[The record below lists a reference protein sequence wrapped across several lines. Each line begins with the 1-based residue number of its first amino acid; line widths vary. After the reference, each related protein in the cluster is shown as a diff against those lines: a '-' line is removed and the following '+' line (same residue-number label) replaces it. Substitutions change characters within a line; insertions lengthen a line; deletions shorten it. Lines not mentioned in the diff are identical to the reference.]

1 MEDHR
6 REMDS
11 DQEEIPAVS
20 EQSFSPKNLT
30 IMVIRSVGKI
40 RSFKVSRRLLFWA
53 VIFFLAYIIISLYHI
68 NSFWD
73 LRYKYRIQL
82 KKLELLEDNLA
93 KDRKRLLQTRQHVAI
108 LEDYVQ
114 SVQETGKKESVQEE
128 RKKESVQEEIKKAKA
143 EIIDKVEEDAR
154 EVEGEEGKR
163 LKVVDI
169 EDIVVQEENSGM
181 RVNFRL
187 VNMQPG
193 ETAMEGY
200 IHIIAMDKK
209 NDFPP
214 EWNYANDKLN
224 KGLPI
229 NFRRGQ
235 PFLIQRFK
243 PYYRTFN
250 LSSKSE
256 LPSAIRILVYDRSG
270 SLILEKDFE
279 VRDVS

>member
-6 REMDS
+6 REMDP
-11 DQEEIPAVS
+11 DQEEIPVVR
-20 EQSFSPKNLT
+20 EHPFSPRDLT
-30 IMVIRSVGKI
+30 VMVIRSVGKI
-40 RSFKVSRRLLFWA
+40 RSFKVSRRLLFLA
-53 VIFFLAYIIISLYHI
+53 LIFFLAYIIISLYHI

-82 KKLELLEDNLA
+82 KKLELLEDDLA
-93 KDRKRLLQTRQHVAI
+93 KNRKRLLQTRQHVAI

-114 SVQETGKKESVQEE
+114 SVQEIGAQESVQVA
-128 RKKESVQEEIKKAKA
+128 RKKERVPEEIKKAKA
-143 EIIDKVEEDAR
+143 EVIDKKEDVR
-154 EVEGEEGKR
+154 EDEQEEGKR
-163 LKVVDI
+163 LKVVGI
-169 EDIVVQEENSGM
+169 AEIVIRKENSGM

-214 EWNYANDKLN
+214 EWNYANDKLKN
-224 KGLPI
+224 GLPL

-243 PYYRTFN
+243 PYHRTFN
-250 LSSKSE
+250 LSSNFE
-256 LPSAIRILVYDRSG
+256 LPSAIKVLVYDRSG
-270 SLILEKDFE
+270 ALVLEKEFE
-279 VRDVS
+279 VSNVS